1 MIKTNLFN
9 GVLTN
14 LCEIWLAMKTLEAR
28 GTLLSQANPQRRYS
42 NAILNIAHHLWYVSE
57 SVKVLE
63 LTDELQLHPE
73 IFVFAVVDT
82 HGTYLG
88 LVERDA
94 LFALVGKPFGREVL
108 QRSIIKELMQT
119 VTPFDARQNFLT
131 VAQHLH
137 KTDEVVAREAEL
149 AGTEK
154 KLARYFPLVDEHGLF
169 QGIFSRYDL
178 NEYLAAIT
186 RNDIELAG
194 RIQERLLSNRMMKK
208 DRYSIVGWSRSAKGV
223 GGDFYY
229 MQEIHNGML
238 FATLCDVSGKGVS
251 ASLIVSMLWG
261 MLRTYDFRRGLRD
274 LIVTINKAIVSTF
287 HMEKYLTGFFMLFD
301 QNQSKLLCAD
311 MGHSH
316 VYLIRNNHVKALK
329 GRLLNLPIGIEL
341 DITPSLMGLPL
352 QKGDRL
358 LIYTDGITE
367 QVNGAGE
374 EFGEDRL
381 KALLQTLPQDGKLV
395 TEMLAEELDRFREGI
410 PQQDDMSCILFDYQG

>member
-1 MIKTNLFN
+1 
-9 GVLTN
+9 
-14 LCEIWLAMKTLEAR
+14 MKTLEAR

-42 NAILNIAHHLWYVSE
+42 NAILNIAKYLWYVSD

-63 LTDELQLHPE
+63 LADELQSYPE
-73 IFVFAVVDT
+73 IAVFAVVDT
-82 HGTYLG
+82 HGKYLG
-88 LVERDA
+88 IVERDV
-94 LFALVGKPFGREVL
+94 LFNLVGKPFGREVL
-108 QRSIIKELMQT
+108 QRSYIKELMQSF
-119 VTPFDARQNFLT
+119 TPLDARLNFLT

-137 KTDEVVAREAEL
+137 KLDESASKEAEL
-149 AGTEK
+149 EETEK
-154 KLARYFPLVDEHGLF
+154 KLARFFPLVDEHGVF

-194 RIQERLLSNRMMKK
+194 RIQERLLSNSIIKK
-208 DRYSIVGWSRSAKGV
+208 DHYTVVGWSRSAKGV

-229 MQEIHNGML
+229 LQEIHNGML
-238 FATLCDVSGKGVS
+238 FSTLCDVSGKGVS
-251 ASLIVSMLWG
+251 AALIVSMLWG

-287 HMEKYLTGFFMLFD
+287 HMEKYLTGFFMFFD

-316 VYLIRNNHVKALK
+316 VYLIRNGHAKAIK

-341 DITPSLMGLPL
+341 DITPSLMGIPL

-358 LIYTDGITE
+358 FIYTDGITE
-367 QVNGAGE
+367 QVNRAGD

-381 KALLQTLPQDGKLV
+381 KSLLLSLPQDIKLV
-395 TEMLAEELDRFREGI
+395 PELFAEELDRFREGV
-410 PQQDDMSCILFDYQG
+410 PQQDDMSFIYFDYLG